1 MIRVSHLRYSVG
13 AFSLVADLDV
23 RNGEYLVL
31 LGPSGSGKTL
41 LLENICGLLQPSQ
54 GKVTLADRDVTS
66 VAPRERGMGYVPQ
79 DGALF
84 EHLGVA
90 DNLGFALRI
99 RHVPIQERARRVKEV
114 ADLLGIAHLLHRRV
128 RGLSGGERQRVAL
141 GRALAFRPQVLLLDE
156 PVSALDEPTREAICR
171 QLKQLHR
178 DLGLTVLHVCHS
190 LEEARLVAD
199 RIGIMVNGSIAQCG
213 TYMELAEN
221 PRTPMVARMLRLA
234 NVFSGKGLGDGRIE
248 YGGATLRGPACAGEV
263 RFFVRPWSIRVD
275 AAVAGG
281 PAGEL
286 NVVNGTVDTC
296 EHAGPF
302 VAATLSGALPL
313 ACYLSHREAA
323 ELGIG
328 AGVRVTLSF
337 RPDDVVVLSD
347 D

>member
-1 MIRVSHLRYSVG
+1 MIRVSQVRYSVG
-13 AFSLVADLDV
+13 AFTLAADLDV
-23 RNGEYLVL
+23 RTGEYLVL

-41 LLENICGLLQPSQ
+41 LLENLCGLLQPSQ
-54 GKVTLADRDVTS
+54 GKVALADRDVTS
-66 VAPRERGMGYVPQ
+66 VAPRERGIGYVPQ

-99 RHVPIQERARRVKEV
+99 RHVALSQRAQRVKEV
-114 ADLLGIAHLLHRRV
+114 ADLLGITHLLHRRV

-156 PVSALDEPTREAICR
+156 PVSALDEPTRESICR

-199 RIGIMVNGSIAQCG
+199 RIGIMVNGSIVQCG

-221 PRTPMVARMLRLA
+221 PRNSTVARMLRLD
-234 NVFSGKGLGDGRIE
+234 NVFSGRGVGDGRIE
-248 YGGATLRGPACAGEV
+248 CGGVTLRGPACAGEV
-263 RFFVRPWSIRVD
+263 RFFVRPWSMQLD
-275 AAVAGG
+275 AAGAGD
-281 PAGEL
+281 PASEL

-296 EHAGPF
+296 EHAGPL
-302 VAATLSGALPL
+302 VAITLSGALPL
-313 ACYLSHREAA
+313 VCYLSHREAA
-323 ELGIG
+323 GLGVG
-328 AGVRVTLSF
+328 AGVHVRLSF
-337 RPDDVVVLSD
+337 RAEDVVVLSD
-347 D
+347 E